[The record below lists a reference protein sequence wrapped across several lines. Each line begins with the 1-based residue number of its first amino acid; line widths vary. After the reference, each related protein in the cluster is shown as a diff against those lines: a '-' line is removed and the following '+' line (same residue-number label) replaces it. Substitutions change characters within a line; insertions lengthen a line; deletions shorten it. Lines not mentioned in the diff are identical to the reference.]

1 MESLFRVRV
10 QYNSRYCDPAGPGAG
25 SESWSQAASG
35 GCLGLASGYYRVG
48 FGPASAL
55 WQKTRTAAAEPPRS
69 GRAAPPT
76 VLTVTVTVASP
87 AGPAPGPGRPAP
99 SQPGSVGH
107 AGVPSQLS
115 PTRSLSPSHRLWP
128 PGLAHW
134 PGPGIAPAAPAGE
147 STWQVQCW
155 RAARR
160 RRHCPGRRDRASGL
174 TAAVSGNPGG
184 VGDCG
189 PQCPG
194 PARAGHGDSA
204 AAWPV
209 TGWLRLAGQ
218 TAGRWPALDT
228 SGPQLPE
235 YPLNECPWIPARSTV
250 GARLSRAG
258 QIYLLIMAYAM
269 RAATRAAT
277 GGTCL

>member
-1 MESLFRVRV
+1 MVSGC
-10 QYNSRYCDPAGPGAG
+10 QWP
-25 SESWSQAASG
+25 G
-35 GCLGLASGYYRVG
+35 GCLGLTSGYYRVG

-107 AGVPSQLS
+107 AGGPSQLS

-128 PGLAHW
+128 PGLAQW
-134 PGPGIAPAAPAGE
+134 PGPGMAPAAGE

-160 RRHCPGRRDRASGL
+160 RRHCPGLRDRASGL

-209 TGWLRLAGQ
+209 TGHRVGSGLRARRLAG
-218 TAGRWPALDT
+218 GRLLTLRAH
-228 SGPQLPE
+228 S
-235 YPLNECPWIPARSTV
+235 CPSI
-250 GARLSRAG
+250 L
-258 QIYLLIMAYAM
+258 
-269 RAATRAAT
+269 
-277 GGTCL
+277 